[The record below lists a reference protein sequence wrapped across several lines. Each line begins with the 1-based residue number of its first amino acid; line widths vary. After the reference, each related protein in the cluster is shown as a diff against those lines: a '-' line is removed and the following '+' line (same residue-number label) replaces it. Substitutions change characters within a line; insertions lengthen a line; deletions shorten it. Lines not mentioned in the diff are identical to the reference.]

1 MRQLFHFG
9 RAFKLAFTVSAVLL
23 TATVRRVSADAEF
36 PQEMWMGVYMLNNK
50 VGYIHTL
57 VEQGKFGDA
66 PGYRIKSDARM
77 RMALMGDVTEV
88 VESSTQW
95 VDKEWRPT
103 FLEADW
109 KSGGRPMRVVAR
121 FTPKAIHA
129 RLWDG
134 IKATEKTIPLKP
146 EDDLRVDS
154 DVPVPGQPMPIGQK
168 RKYKTFNHT
177 TLTLDTVE
185 TEVLRREQIEFEGK
199 PTSATAIKTMLQIS
213 SAANAEGLP
222 AAPGGITMTMWVNDA
237 GEPLKM
243 QMLFITMLKES
254 REKAMTEPPKVYTPQ
269 RDLIRELS
277 VRAAAPFQD
286 ARKVKRL
293 VVRFDG
299 ISSKDLVISDER
311 QKASAEPSGD
321 SWRATYTIA
330 ADDSFG
336 DENLTL
342 PMRPPSAVS
351 AFLQATPLIPTQDAS
366 IKATVES
373 ILNGEKNVVRAA
385 QKLRDWVYASM
396 KPRGD
401 IGIPRSAVEVLKN
414 KDGVCRDYALLYTA
428 LARAAGIP
436 TRLCV
441 GVLYA
446 ENGFYYHAWAES
458 WLGKWVAVDT
468 TLPFALVDATHVKF
482 GQGDTESFFAAAGII
497 GQLKAEIIEGK

>member
-1 MRQLFHFG
+1 
-9 RAFKLAFTVSAVLL
+9 
-23 TATVRRVSADAEF
+23 
-36 PQEMWMGVYMLNNK
+36 
-50 VGYIHTL
+50 
-57 VEQGKFGDA
+57 
-66 PGYRIKSDARM
+66 
-77 RMALMGDVTEV
+77 
-88 VESSTQW
+88 
-95 VDKEWRPT
+95 
-103 FLEADW
+103 
-109 KSGGRPMRVVAR
+109 
-121 FTPKAIHA
+121 
-129 RLWDG
+129 
-134 IKATEKTIPLKP
+134 
-146 EDDLRVDS
+146 
-154 DVPVPGQPMPIGQK
+154 
-168 RKYKTFNHT
+168 
-177 TLTLDTVE
+177 
-185 TEVLRREQIEFEGK
+185 
-199 PTSATAIKTMLQIS
+199 MLQIS